1 MKRREFITLFGGAAA
16 AWPLPARAQ
25 QPERMPR
32 IGVLSNLTE
41 DDPEARAR
49 DAAFVQGLRQLD
61 WIAGRNVQI
70 EYRYAAADPARFRSF
85 AAELAG
91 LGPNVVLAYT
101 SPAVAAL
108 QQTMPSVPIVFASVI
123 DPVGAGIVETLAR
136 PGGNATGFTVF
147 EYGIAGKW
155 LELLKEIAP
164 AVTRAAII
172 RDPAIPAG
180 IGQFAAIQSVAP
192 SLGIEFSAIGVRDPA
207 EIERGVATFSRS
219 ANGGLIVTASVL
231 ATAHRFEWTVY
242 RFGIAGISEFE
253 QPYRDAV
260 RPSRRAT
267 SAEII
272 AAAEDSTHS
281 SSNANSLDRRDPNQ
295 TELSRYFK

>member
-1 MKRREFITLFGGAAA
+1 
-16 AWPLPARAQ
+16 
-25 QPERMPR
+25 
-32 IGVLSNLTE
+32 V
-41 DDPEARAR
+41 
-49 DAAFVQGLRQLD
+49 
-61 WIAGRNVQI
+61 AGHRNVP
-70 EYRYAAADPARFRSF
+70 RRDNH
-85 AAELAG
+85 L
-91 LGPNVVLAYT
+91 
-101 SPAVAAL
+101 
-108 QQTMPSVPIVFASVI
+108 
-123 DPVGAGIVETLAR
+123 
-136 PGGNATGFTVF
+136 
-147 EYGIAGKW
+147 
-155 LELLKEIAP
+155 
-164 AVTRAAII
+164 RAWS
-172 RDPAIPAG
+172 RW
-180 IGQFAAIQSVAP
+180 VAP
-192 SLGIEFSAIGVRDPA
+192 HAGAQYRKEKIEFSAIGVCDPA